1 MSGVAEMKCIFF
13 CLRTQA
19 AASAGGDT
27 EGQDVQMKL
36 HAQTMMS
43 TVMRV
48 Q

>member
-1 MSGVAEMKCIFF
+1 MSGMAEMIVYFF
-13 CLRTQA
+13 LRTQA

-27 EGQDVQMKL
+27 EEQDVQVKL